1 MTRALGIDFGHHSV
15 KIAEL
20 EFTPKGRQIVG
31 LYELKP
37 REGQDQADALREFF
51 GQSQIRAEKI
61 GVGLN
66 DVSTLVKRFDFPFR
80 DKRRVKMAVE
90 GEWMDIVPFELED
103 YTIDTRP
110 AEKHGRMNTFVSGLC
125 PNARIE
131 VLNLLCDSAWIQP
144 SAVLVDAEALG
155 LLALS
160 QNLPETANA
169 SSYAVCDFGYEL
181 TKFAILR
188 GTGTPGARR
197 APGDHGLEPEILE
210 VRHIDKGSKEWI
222 HWIAEKRRV
231 TTDEALQW
239 LVHRAEIQTETQ
251 GEDSI
256 RDDLSDDIKS
266 ALRPVVVE
274 LYQTLQS
281 NRVRT
286 GYDPEILYITGSMCR
301 IQGLKDFLENE
312 LRIKV
317 EVWPLFHSFDAH
329 DAVLSPTNQKSF
341 ATALALA
348 SAFSAKNRS
357 AWLNFR
363 RTTSPNKKILTET
376 FLKLTG
382 PELKPAFA
390 MLGVSLVFVSL
401 YGIFG
406 SSLARIQQESVQRD
420 LVAEFRRLD
429 NGMGA
434 RADKFVG
441 DPVRARE
448 IYEGL
453 RSKKAPKTDPSR
465 TDLGPRPQ
473 VAVLEDF
480 SLGAPSQIRVRELEV
495 QYASGSTLLKAMITP
510 AKDAAGTQLS
520 ADVEQFVKGLQRAGY
535 SEFNQSPEGSGESF
549 RLSAKLLPKAKSK
562 GAAR

>member
-1 MTRALGIDFGHHSV
+1 MTRALGIDFGHHAV

-61 GVGLN
+61 GIGLN

-80 DKRRVKMAVE
+80 DKKRVKMAVE
-90 GEWMDIVPFELED
+90 GEWMDIVPFELEE
-103 YTIDTRP
+103 YTIDTRS
-110 AEKHGRMNTFVSGLC
+110 AEKHGRLNSFVSGLC

-131 VLNLLCDSAWIQP
+131 VLNQLCDSAWIQP
-144 SAVLVDAEALG
+144 SAVLVDAEALA

-197 APGDHGLEPEILE
+197 APDDHGFEPEVLE

-222 HWIAEKRRV
+222 NWIAEKRRV

-286 GYDPEILYITGSMCR
+286 GYNPEILYITGSMCR

-317 EVWPLFHSFDAH
+317 DVWPLFQSFDAH

-348 SAFSAKNRS
+348 SAFSAKNRN

-363 RTTSPNKKILTET
+363 RTTSPNKKILTES
-376 FLKLTG
+376 LLQLTG
-382 PELKPAFA
+382 PELNPGIV
-390 MLGVSLVFVSL
+390 MLVVCLSFMAI
-401 YGIFG
+401 YGFLG
-406 SSLARIQQESVQRD
+406 SKLARDQQTSVQRD
-420 LVAEFRRLD
+420 LIAEFRRLD

-434 RADKFVG
+434 RAEKFVT
-441 DPVRARE
+441 DPARARE

-453 RSKKAPKTDPSR
+453 RAKKAPKTDPSR
-465 TDLGPRPQ
+465 LDLGPRPQ
-473 VAVLEDF
+473 VALLEDF
-480 SLGAPSQIRVRELEV
+480 SLGAPSQVRIKEFEA
-495 QYASGSTLLKAMITP
+495 QYASGSTLLKAVITP
-510 AKDAAGTQLS
+510 AKGSTGNDLPG
-520 ADVEQFVKGLQRAGY
+520 DVEQYIKGLQRAGY
-535 SEFNQSPEGSGESF
+535 SDFEKSSQGSGESF
-549 RLSAKLLPKAKSK
+549 LLSAKLLPKAKSK